1 MIYEIEDFERVQS
14 LFREVTA
21 FQPFCGV
28 VLAGIYPGRVFV
40 DDAGRPRA
48 GFLSREDGW
57 CFLAGDPAAEA
68 FNQALNEAL
77 SSRQA
82 VGEGLNRLL
91 ITCGPGEREQQLAT
105 ILAPREP
112 VPARRRHYVGHE
124 LALDWRAHLP
134 EGVALDPMG
143 EGLLRRRDLQVPD
156 EVAKTIRTW
165 RSLAGPAFQDYG
177 FVAIADDQVAA
188 WATVDGIVDG
198 FGDAGLFT
206 QPYYRRRGL
215 ATVVS
220 AAAVEHGLAQGL
232 KAINW
237 TCAADN
243 VPSIRVAEKLG
254 FVRQPD
260 YTLYFMAFDEV
271 EHLGTLAY
279 THLHEGRY
287 RQAIQIYE
295 ASMDLKGSPPP
306 WVYYD
311 AAQAYAGLGDRP
323 QALAYLQQAVA
334 GGWTFVEDEAE
345 FAILQDAPEWAAIQ
359 QQLKETVN

>member
-1 MIYEIEDFERVQS
+1 
-14 LFREVTA
+14 
-21 FQPFCGV
+21 
-28 VLAGIYPGRVFV
+28 
-40 DDAGRPRA
+40 
-48 GFLSREDGW
+48 
-57 CFLAGDPAAEA
+57 
-68 FNQALNEAL
+68 
-77 SSRQA
+77 
-82 VGEGLNRLL
+82 
-91 ITCGPGEREQQLAT
+91 
-105 ILAPREP
+105 
-112 VPARRRHYVGHE
+112 
-124 LALDWRAHLP
+124 
-134 EGVALDPMG
+134 
-143 EGLLRRRDLQVPD
+143 
-156 EVAKTIRTW
+156 VAKTIRTW

-177 FVAIADDQVAA
+177 FVAIVDDQVAS
-188 WATVDGIVDG
+188 WATVDGIVEG

-206 QPYYRRRGL
+206 QPRYRRRGL
-215 ATVVS
+215 ATAVS

-232 KAINW
+232 QAINW

-254 FVRQPD
+254 FERQTD

-287 RQAIQIYE
+287 RQAIGIYE

-311 AAQAYAGLGDRP
+311 AAQAYAGLGDRQ

-345 FAILQDAPEWAAIQ
+345 FAILHDTPEWAAIQ
-359 QQLKETVN
+359 QQLKEAVD